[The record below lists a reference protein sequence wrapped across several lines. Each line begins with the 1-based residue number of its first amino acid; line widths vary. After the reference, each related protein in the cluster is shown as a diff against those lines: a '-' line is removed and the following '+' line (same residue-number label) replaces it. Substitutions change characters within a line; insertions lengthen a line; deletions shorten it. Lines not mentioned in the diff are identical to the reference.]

1 MSTIRKT
8 VRAGQALLRKGR
20 LQEAQA
26 KFDEALAIRPGHAA
40 ALHGRGQ
47 VALEAQAAD
56 EAVHWLERALAANPG
71 APDVLR
77 SLTRAR
83 QLAQQAGARSAPVAA
98 GGLVHKG
105 RQLLAS
111 GRIEAAVAAYQRA
124 VADAPGDAAG
134 YCELGNA
141 WLQDGRLEQAERA
154 HRESLR
160 LAATH
165 PLTHLCLGE
174 VLSAAGRRAEAEQ
187 AHREALRLKP
197 NYGQAW
203 LRVVQLR
210 RYRAEDVDDLRAL
223 RRLVERSEWD
233 AGDGEAAHF
242 ALGKIYDDLG
252 QSDAAFEH
260 LRLANELHKTG
271 QPFEIQPLLTL
282 MERIEAVCDE
292 RLLARFEGWGS
303 TSEVPVFI
311 VGLPR
316 CGSTLVEQIIASHPH
331 AYGVGEL
338 RRLARL
344 TGDLPARLGSQ
355 LPFPDCLQ
363 QLTRKTARGL
373 ADDYLGRLTRDA
385 GGQAL
390 RICDKML
397 SHLLLIGF
405 IAVLFPK
412 ARVIHCQR
420 HLMDMGLSIYA
431 HSFSG
436 AGVGYAYDLD
446 DIGRY
451 DQQCRR
457 LMSHFARLAPMT
469 IVDVHYETL
478 VGHPEPEIRRLLAAL
493 GLDWD
498 PRCLEFYKAKR
509 QVRTVSEWQV
519 REPIHTRSVERWRR
533 YEKHLEPLRKYLE

>member
-8 VRAGQALLRKGR
+8 VRAARALLRKGR
-20 LQEAQA
+20 LRAAQA
-26 KFDEALAIRPGHAA
+26 KFDEVLAIRPDHAE

-47 VALEAQAAD
+47 VALEAQAVD
-56 EAVHWLERALAANPG
+56 EALHWLERALAKKPG

-77 SLTRAR
+77 SLERAR
-83 QLAQQAGARSAPVAA
+83 QLAHQAGARSAPAAA
-98 GGLVHKG
+98 GGPVQRG

-111 GRIEAAVAAYQRA
+111 GRIEEAVTVFGRA
-124 VADAPGDAAG
+124 VTQAPDDWERH
-134 YCELGNA
+134 CELGNA
-141 WLQDGRLEQAERA
+141 WMQDGHLARAERA

-160 LAATH
+160 LNEDK

-187 AHREALRLKP
+187 AHREALRLAP
-197 NYGQAW
+197 DYGQAW
-203 LRVVQLR
+203 LRLVQLR
-210 RYRAEDVDDLRAL
+210 RYRAEDDDDLRAL
-223 RRLVERSEWD
+223 QRLVEAPDLEAPD
-233 AGDGEAAHF
+233 AEAAHF

-252 QSDAAFEH
+252 QPNAAFEH
-260 LRLANELHKTG
+260 LRQANDLHRRR
-271 QPFEIQPLLTL
+271 QPFEINQLLAL

-292 RLLARFEGWGS
+292 GLLGRFAGWGS
-303 TSEVPVFI
+303 ESEVPVFI

-316 CGSTLVEQIIASHPH
+316 CGSTLVEQIIASHPK

-344 TGDLPARLGSQ
+344 TGDLPARLRSRV
-355 LPFPDCLQ
+355 PFPDCLQ
-363 QLTRKTARGL
+363 QLDRETVRGL

-385 GGQAL
+385 GNEAE
-390 RICDKML
+390 RICDKVL
-397 SHLLLIGF
+397 SHLLLIGL

-412 ARVIHCQR
+412 ARIVHCQR
-420 HLMDMGLSIYA
+420 HLMAIGLSMYFHA
-431 HSFSG
+431 FSG
-436 AGVGYAYDLD
+436 PGVGYAYDLD

-451 DQQCRR
+451 YRQCCK
-457 LMSHFARLAPMT
+457 LMAHFKRLAPVT
-469 IVDVHYETL
+469 IVDVQYETL
-478 VGHPEPEIRRLLAAL
+478 VSDPEPEIRRLLDRV

-498 PRCLEFYKAKR
+498 PRCLEFHQAKR

-533 YEKHLEPLRKYLE
+533 YETHLEPLRKYLE